1 MKSDVSFELLVE
13 VARILKGEDAVK
25 LVKALKKLG
34 KATEDKL
41 SRLTKIDLNN
51 VRKILYLLHSHSL
64 TSVDRVRDEMTGW
77 FTFYWRLKLDAV
89 EGFILSRKR
98 KVLEKLLRRLAYEK
112 DYQFYSCSSAD
123 CKYRISFGEA
133 MEYFFHCPKCGSSL
147 KFFDNTSFI
156 EELKKRTRILR
167 EELGT

>member
-1 MKSDVSFELLVE
+1 MKSDMSFELLVE
-13 VARILKGEDAVK
+13 VARILKGEEAVK

-41 SRLTKIDLNN
+41 SRITKIDLND

-77 FTFYWRLKLDAV
+77 FTFYWRLKLDAI
-89 EGFILSRKR
+89 EGFILGRKR
-98 KVLEKLLRRLAYEK
+98 KVLEKLLRRLSYEENH
-112 DYQFYSCSSAD
+112 QFYHCLSAD
-123 CKYRISFGEA
+123 CRYRIPFGEA
-133 MEYFFHCPKCGSSL
+133 MEYFFHCPRCGSSL
-147 KFFDNTSFI
+147 EFFDNSPFI
-156 EELKKRTRILR
+156 EELRKRTKILQ